1 MKKIIKYVEKD
12 GLLYP
17 ELKTV
22 YQDKIFLSKYRRMR
36 KNFLKKHCPVLYQ
49 TLLYK
54 GELNNYLI
62 KFDEEINFLHDKLI
76 EEYSRKRKIDENL
89 KQKNQLLW
97 VGEMNNIRNE
107 VSEFLLNEYIHV
119 K

>member
-22 YQDKIFLSKYRRMR
+22 YQEKLILSRYGRMR
-36 KNFLKKHCPVLYQ
+36 KKFIKKYCPVLYQ
-49 TLLYK
+49 TLLYEGK
-54 GELNNYLI
+54 LNDYLK

-76 EEYSRKRKIDENL
+76 EELSKERKIDENL
-89 KQKNQLLW
+89 NQKKSIIMGKRKQK
-97 VGEMNNIRNE
+97 
-107 VSEFLLNEYIHV
+107 Y
-119 K
+119 